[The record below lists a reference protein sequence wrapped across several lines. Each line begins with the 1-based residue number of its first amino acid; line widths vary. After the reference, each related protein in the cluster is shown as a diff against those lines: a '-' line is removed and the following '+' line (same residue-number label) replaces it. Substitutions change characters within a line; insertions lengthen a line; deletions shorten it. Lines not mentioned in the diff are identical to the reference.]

1 MHTLTV
7 DWLTLDSLRSIL
19 SDGKLALSADCKA
32 RIEAAR
38 EVVEQIVASGK
49 TVYGI
54 NTGFGKFSETKISDH
69 EIEELQRRI
78 VLSHA
83 CGVGEPIPPHI
94 CKIMMLLKI
103 QSLCYGHSGCSLSV
117 VELLI
122 GMFNANII
130 PVVPSKGSVGA
141 SGDLAPLSHMALAMI
156 GEGDCFV
163 DGKQTPSAAALK
175 SAGLAPITLGA
186 KDGLAILNGT
196 QTMGAYLAHAL
207 MEAENMLEK
216 STLVAAMSIEALTGT
231 AAAFDPR
238 IHDARHQVGQK
249 RVAAALR
256 ELLEGS
262 ALVDSRHQVQDAY
275 SLRCI
280 PQIHGAAFDTFEHV
294 KSVLER
300 EINGV
305 TDNPLVFSET
315 GDVISGGNFHGEPLA
330 MVADFLSIAM
340 AEIASV
346 SERRIAHMV
355 DPHVSQLPA
364 FLVRE
369 GGLNSG
375 YMIPQYTA
383 AALVSENKVLAHP
396 ASVDSVP
403 TSANKEDHVSMG
415 THATR
420 KVNTIIENTWHVL
433 SIELLC
439 AVQGI
444 DLAGLAPSPK
454 LGEIHRN
461 FRACVPTW
469 ETDRY
474 MAEDMQKSVA
484 FLKS

>member
-1 MHTLTV
+1 MHVLTNS
-7 DWLTLDSLRSIL
+7 WLTLETIRTIL
-19 SDGKLALSADCKA
+19 DDGKLELSGESKA
-32 RIEAAR
+32 RILAAR
-38 EVVEQIVASGK
+38 DVVDKIVASGK

-54 NTGFGKFSETKISDH
+54 NTRFGKFSETKISDH

-83 CGVGEPIPPHI
+83 CGVGEPIPTDI
-94 CKIMMLLKI
+94 CKLMMLLKI

-122 GMFNANII
+122 EMFNKNII

-156 GEGDCFV
+156 GEGNCFV
-163 DGKQTPSAAALK
+163 DGKIVDSLAALK
-175 SAGLAPITLGA
+175 SAGLKPITLGA

-196 QTMGAYLAHAL
+196 QTMGAYLTYAL
-207 MEAENMLEK
+207 LDIEDLFKKATK
-216 STLVAAMSIEALTGT
+216 VAALTIEALTGT
-231 AAAFDPR
+231 AAAFDER
-238 IHDARHQVGQK
+238 IHAVRHQVGQAQ
-249 RVAAALR
+249 VAIEIR
-256 ELLEGS
+256 NLLSGS
-262 ALVDSRHQVQDAY
+262 ELVDSRQQVQDAY

-280 PQIHGAAFDTFEHV
+280 PQVHGAVLDTFNHV

-300 EINGV
+300 ELNGV
-305 TDNPLVFSET
+305 TDNPLVFSES

-330 MVADFLSIAM
+330 LVADFMSIAV
-340 AEIASV
+340 AELASI

-355 DPHVSQLPA
+355 DPHVSNLPA
-364 FLVRE
+364 FLVKE

-420 KVNTIIENTWHVL
+420 KLNTIVENTWHVL

-439 AVQGI
+439 AAQGV
-444 DLAGLAPSPK
+444 DLVGKKQSPLLAKFKKGLRK
-454 LGEIHRN
+454 T
-461 FRACVPTW
+461 VPVWT
-469 ETDRY
+469 TDRL
-474 MAEDMQKSVA
+474 MADDMSKCLA
-484 FLKS
+484 YLRK